1 MGPGTHK
8 GPTAHPHHP
17 VPLHL
22 GGRRPTTRRWHGERE
37 GGAGGE
43 ATCSGTGLGWGWMGP
58 CGCQVPDHPKT
69 VRDRAT
75 IHGVSISKPA
85 FYTLSVW
92 QADEDEILPI
102 PRREKMS
109 LLCCSSHSFTLS
121 LFHAHLAQSCL
132 PGTGSQHFFPAKSP
146 LRSPCFQV

>member
-37 GGAGGE
+37 GGAGGQ
-43 ATCSGTGLGWGWMGP
+43 AKCSGTGVGWGWMGP

-69 VRDRAT
+69 VRDR
-75 IHGVSISKPA
+75 GVGRGTHVTTFAKPCYG
-85 FYTLSVW
+85 FRHLYTSSAIYV
-92 QADEDEILPI
+92 II
-102 PRREKMS
+102 RRTGRNSPELGVLFA
-109 LLCCSSHSFTLS
+109 LL
-121 LFHAHLAQSCL
+121 A
-132 PGTGSQHFFPAKSP
+132 G
-146 LRSPCFQV
+146 